1 MGVTAARR
9 DLRLDPD
16 GTVEV
21 LARIFAA
28 AGGSAEEARAI
39 AVNLVEANLAGHDS
53 HGIVRTQRYCLWA
66 RQGNVRF
73 GQEAEMVAEGPAF
86 ALLDGRHGFGQT
98 IGAQAVRVGIDKARG
113 QGFSVIGL
121 RRSGHLGRIG
131 AWAEMACRE
140 GLVSIHFVNV
150 AHSLLVA
157 PFGGAERRMGTDPVA
172 IGVPCPGGD
181 DFLLD
186 FATSTVAEGKCLVAK
201 RGGKALP
208 PDALVG
214 ADGRLTGDPDALY
227 GETPP
232 GAVPDPRKGPGALT
246 AMGAHKGSGLA
257 LACELLAGALTGSGT
272 CGPGERIHNG
282 MLSIYIDPGRLD
294 PGGGA
299 GRGWAEGVRAYLD
312 YVRASRPTDPALPVL
327 VPGDPERLR
336 RAERRAHGLPL
347 TAEAW
352 ESILSTGEQLG
363 LDRAELAALAEKETA

>member
-1 MGVTAARR
+1 MTAEAPRE
-9 DLRLDPD
+9 LRLDPD
-16 GTVEV
+16 GTAEV

-28 AGGSAEEARAI
+28 AGGSADEARAI

-53 HGIVRTQRYCLWA
+53 HGIVRTQRYCLWV

-73 GQEAEMVAEGPAF
+73 GRQVETVADSPGF

-98 IGAQAVRVGIDKARG
+98 VGAQAVRIGIAKARAH
-113 QGFSVIGL
+113 GFSVIGL

-131 AWAEMACRE
+131 AWAEAACAE

-172 IGVPCPGGD
+172 IGIPCPGSNGGG

-186 FATSTVAEGKCLVAK
+186 FATSTVAEGKVLVAK
-201 RGGKALP
+201 RGGKKLP
-208 PDALVG
+208 ADALVDP
-214 ADGRLTGDPDALY
+214 DGRLTADPDVLY

-232 GAVPDPRKGPGALT
+232 GEVPDPRKGPGSLT

-257 LACELLAGALTGSGT
+257 LACELLAGALTGSGA
-272 CGPGERIHNG
+272 CGPGERVHNG
-282 MLSIYIDPGRLD
+282 MLSIYLDPGRLYD
-294 PGGGA
+294 GD
-299 GRGWAEGVRAYLD
+299 GWAGEVRAYLD
-312 YVRASRPTDPALPVL
+312 YVRACRPADPALPVL
-327 VPGDPERLR
+327 TPGDPERLR

-347 TAEAW
+347 TEQAW
-352 ESILSTGEQLG
+352 ESILATADELG
-363 LDRAELAALAEKETA
+363 LDRHGLAALAEKERP

>member
-1 MGVTAARR
+1 VTTIAREI
-9 DLRLDPD
+9 RLDPD
-16 GTVEV
+16 GTVEALV
-21 LARIFAA
+21 RIFAA
-28 AGGSAEEARAI
+28 AGGSPEEARAI

-66 RQGNVRF
+66 REGNVRF
-73 GQEAEMVAEGPAF
+73 GQSVEVVTEASGF

-98 IGAQAVRVGIDKARG
+98 IGAEAVRIGVAKAKAN
-113 QGFSVIGL
+113 GFAVTGL

-131 AWAEMACRE
+131 AWAEAACAE

-172 IGVPCPGGD
+172 IGVPCDGG

-201 RGGKALP
+201 RGGKTLP
-208 PDALVG
+208 RDALVG
-214 ADGRLTGDPDALY
+214 PDGALTGDPDVLY

-246 AMGAHKGSGLA
+246 AMGQHKGSGLA

-282 MLSIYIDPGRLD
+282 MLSIYIDPGRMD
-294 PGGGA
+294 DGH
-299 GRGWAEGVRAYLD
+299 GWAKEVRAYLD
-312 YVRASRPTDPALPVL
+312 YVHACRPADPALPVL

-336 RAERRAHGLPL
+336 RAERRANGLPL

-352 ESILSTGEQLG
+352 ESILLAGDELG
-363 LDRAELAALAEKETA
+363 LDRAELAALALKEGT

>member
-1 MGVTAARR
+1 MTTAP
-9 DLRLDPD
+9 DELRLDPD
-16 GTVEV
+16 GTAEV

-28 AGGSAEEARAI
+28 AGGSADEARAI

-66 RQGNVRF
+66 REGNVRF
-73 GQEAEMVAEGPAF
+73 GQQVETVIDAPAF
-86 ALLDGRHGFGQT
+86 ALFDGRHGFGQT
-98 IGAQAVRVGIDKARG
+98 VGAQAVRMGMDKARA
-113 QGFSVIGL
+113 QGFAVVGL

-131 AWAEMACRE
+131 AWAEAACAE

-172 IGVPCPGGD
+172 IGIPCEGG

-186 FATSTVAEGKCLVAK
+186 FATSTVAEGKVLVAK
-201 RGGKALP
+201 RGGKKLP
-208 PDALVG
+208 HDALVG
-214 ADGRLTGDPDALY
+214 PDGRLSADPEILY

-232 GAVPDPRKGPGALT
+232 GAVPDPRKGPGSLT

-272 CGPGERIHNG
+272 CGPGERVHNG

-294 PGGGA
+294 DGH
-299 GRGWAEGVRAYLD
+299 GWAEQVHAYLD
-312 YVRASRPTDPALPVL
+312 YVRACRPADPAQPVL
-327 VPGDPERLR
+327 TPGDPERQR
-336 RAERRAHGLPL
+336 RAERRANGLPL
-347 TAEAW
+347 TAQAW
-352 ESILSTGEQLG
+352 ESILATGDELG
-363 LDRAELAALAEKETA
+363 LDRGELRTLAEKETA